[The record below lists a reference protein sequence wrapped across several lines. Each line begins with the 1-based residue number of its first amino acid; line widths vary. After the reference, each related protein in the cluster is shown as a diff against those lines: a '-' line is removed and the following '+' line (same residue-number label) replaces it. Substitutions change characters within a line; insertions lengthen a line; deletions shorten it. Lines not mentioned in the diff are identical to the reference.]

1 MTTLSGWSFS
11 EDYRDYLK
19 FIIINILPRVI
30 LAILLSL
37 LFASIDNHASLF
49 EIMVYV
55 VLFSVLIYHFIP
67 PTVDTVYVV
76 QKTGEREV
84 DEVLMLK
91 LLRASKDTYSGIY
104 TVGGSLVIK
113 SYLGRAVK
121 FLSRLKERHDF
132 TGHEVSRQVKSIKG
146 FNEEYNK
153 LLDRVAWNVIPE
165 PSGAEVA
172 RYNLKNFEAIEF

>member
-1 MTTLSGWSFS
+1 MATLSGWGVS

-19 FIIINILPRVI
+19 FILINILPRVI

-37 LFASIDNHASLF
+37 LFASIDNYASLF
-49 EIMVYV
+49 EVIVFV
-55 VLFSVLIYHFIP
+55 VLFCFLIYHFIP
-67 PTVDTVYVV
+67 PAVDTVYVV
-76 QKTGEREV
+76 KKTGDREA
-84 DEVLMLK
+84 DDILMLK

-104 TVGGSLVIK
+104 TLGGSLVIK

-146 FNEEYNK
+146 FNDEYHK
-153 LLDRVAWNVIPE
+153 LLDRVAWKVMAE
-165 PSGAEVA
+165 PAGAEVA
-172 RYNLKNFEAIEF
+172 RYNLKNLEAIEL